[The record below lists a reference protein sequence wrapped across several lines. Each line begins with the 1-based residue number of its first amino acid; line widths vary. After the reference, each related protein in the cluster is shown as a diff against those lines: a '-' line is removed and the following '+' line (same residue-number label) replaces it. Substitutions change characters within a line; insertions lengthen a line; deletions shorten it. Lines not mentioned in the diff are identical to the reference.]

1 MKVNFVAGFPPI
13 VKSLDSGRDFYE
25 HRLGLSVRSEDSEDY
40 SVVDIPGL
48 THFGLWTLSDAAR
61 STFGG

>member
-25 HRLGLSVRSEDSEDY
+25 HRLGLSVRSEDY

-48 THFGLWTLSDAAR
+48 KHFGLWTLSDAAR